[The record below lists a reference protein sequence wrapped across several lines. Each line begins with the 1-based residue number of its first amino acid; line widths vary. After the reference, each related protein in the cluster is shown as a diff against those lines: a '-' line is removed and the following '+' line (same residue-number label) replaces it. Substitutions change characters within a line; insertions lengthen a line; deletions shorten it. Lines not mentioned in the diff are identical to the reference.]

1 MIKLNNI
8 SKRYPGGQE
17 AVSGLDLIINKGE
30 MVFITGHSGA
40 GKSTLLRLIA
50 LIDRPSDGQIIIDN
64 QTFSSIERGYLV
76 FVCIEVNDSFEQ
88 VKEMTDKIINFR
100 MLDGPKGI
108 TSRSLKDSNEEAL
121 IVSQFTLAA
130 ITNKGTKPSFH
141 KAAKPDEAK
150 LLYDKFLIEFKSL
163 FPKVKE
169 GKFGAFMEIN
179 LVNNGPVTFNFK
191 T

>member
-1 MIKLNNI
+1 MLATVQI
-8 SKRYPGGQE
+8 
-17 AVSGLDLIINKGE
+17 VSSAE
-30 MVFITGHSGA
+30 
-40 GKSTLLRLIA
+40 
-50 LIDRPSDGQIIIDN
+50 IIIDN
-64 QTFSSIERGYLV
+64 QTFSSIESGCLV
-76 FVCIEVNDSFEQ
+76 FACIEANDSFEQ

-100 MLDGPKGI
+100 MLEGPKGI
-108 TSRSLKDSNEEAL
+108 TSRSLKDSNEEVL

-150 LLYDKFLIEFKSL
+150 LLYDEFLIEFKSL

-179 LVNNGPVTFNFK
+179 LVNKGPVTFNFK

>member
-1 MIKLNNI
+1 MLATVQ
-8 SKRYPGGQE
+8 R
-17 AVSGLDLIINKGE
+17 VSSAE
-30 MVFITGHSGA
+30 
-40 GKSTLLRLIA
+40 
-50 LIDRPSDGQIIIDN
+50 IIIDN
-64 QTFSSIERGYLV
+64 QTFSSIESGCLV
-76 FVCIEVNDSFEQ
+76 FACIEANDSFEQ

-100 MLDGPKGI
+100 MLEGPKGI
-108 TSRSLKDSNEEAL
+108 TSRPLKDSNEEVL